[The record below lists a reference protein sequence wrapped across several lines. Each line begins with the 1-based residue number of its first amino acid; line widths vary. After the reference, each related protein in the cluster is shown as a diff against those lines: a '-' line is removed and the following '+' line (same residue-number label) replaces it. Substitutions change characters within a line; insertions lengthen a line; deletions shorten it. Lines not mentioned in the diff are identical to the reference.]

1 MRQIQYRGKVSAG
14 MVYDQKSI
22 IDLFR
27 KVDEDTL
34 LGVMDIKD
42 FFPDKSYFFV
52 LRRINEP

>member
-1 MRQIQYRGKVSAG
+1 